1 MSRINEVN
9 IPGDVNSLRDMI
21 LREDYSEKFDDIRKA
36 MVITSHYKY
45 GAVKNNFGDFGGVD
59 AIETLKMCLEK
70 FEQTYNT
77 EYLADVAN
85 YAMFR
90 FMFPRE
96 GEFYKPTDSNG
107 SAGLFGISEKEMER
121 LRTNSWV

>member
-1 MSRINEVN
+1 MSRIDEVN

-45 GAVKNNFGDFGGVD
+45 GAVKNNFGNLGGVD

-70 FEQTYNT
+70 FEQTHNT

-90 FMFPRE
+90 FMFPKQ
-96 GEFYKPTDSNG
+96 GEFYKATDSNG
-107 SAGLFGISEKEMER
+107 SAGLSGISEKEIER

>member
-1 MSRINEVN
+1 MPRIEGID
-9 IPGDVNSLRDMI
+9 IPGDVNSLRDLI

-45 GAVKNNFGDFGGVD
+45 GAVKNNFGDLGGVD

-70 FEQTYNT
+70 FEQTHNT

-90 FMFPRE
+90 FMFPKQ
-96 GEFYKPTDSNG
+96 GEFYKATDSNE
-107 SAGLFGISEKEMER
+107 SAGVSGITQKEMEK
-121 LRTNSWV
+121 LRNNSWV

>member
-1 MSRINEVN
+1 MPRIDGID
-9 IPGDVNSLRDMI
+9 IPGDVNSLRDLI
-21 LREDYSEKFDDIRKA
+21 LKEDYSEKFDDIRKA

-45 GAVKNNFGDFGGVD
+45 GAVKNNFGDLGGVD

-70 FEQTYNT
+70 FEQTHNT

-90 FMFPRE
+90 FMFPKQ
-96 GEFYKPTDSNG
+96 GEFYKATDSNG
-107 SAGLFGISEKEMER
+107 SAGVSGITQKEMEK
-121 LRTNSWV
+121 LRNNSWV

>member
-1 MSRINEVN
+1 MSRIDEVN

-45 GAVKNNFGDFGGVD
+45 GAVKNNFGNLGGVD

-70 FEQTYNT
+70 FEQTHNT

-107 SAGLFGISEKEMER
+107 SAGLSGISEKEMER

>member
-1 MSRINEVN
+1 MSRIDEVN

-45 GAVKNNFGDFGGVD
+45 GSVRNNFGNLGGVD

-70 FEQTYNT
+70 FEQTHNT

-90 FMFPRE
+90 FMFPKQ
-96 GEFYKPTDSNG
+96 GEFYKATDSNG
-107 SAGLFGISEKEMER
+107 SAGLSGISEKEIER

>member
-1 MSRINEVN
+1 MSRIDEVN

-45 GAVKNNFGDFGGVD
+45 GAAKNNFGDLGGVD

-70 FEQTYNT
+70 FEQTHNT

-90 FMFPRE
+90 FMFPKQ
-96 GEFYKPTDSNG
+96 GEFYKATDSNG
-107 SAGLFGISEKEMER
+107 SAGLSGISEKEIER
-121 LRTNSWV
+121 LRTNLWV

>member
-1 MSRINEVN
+1 MLRADDMN
-9 IPGDVNSLRDMI
+9 IPGDVNSLRDRI
-21 LREDYSEKFDDIRKA
+21 LKNDYSEEFDSIRKA

-45 GAVKNNFGDFGGVD
+45 GAAKNNFGDLGGVD

-70 FEQTYNT
+70 FEQTHNT

-90 FMFPRE
+90 FMFPKQ
-96 GEFYKPTDSNG
+96 GEFYKATDSNG
-107 SAGLFGISEKEMER
+107 SAGVSGITQKEMEK

>member
-1 MSRINEVN
+1 MPRIDEVD

-45 GAVKNNFGDFGGVD
+45 GAAKNNFGDLGGVD
-59 AIETLKMCLEK
+59 AIKTLKMCLEK
-70 FEQTYNT
+70 FEQTHNT

-90 FMFPRE
+90 FMFPKK
-96 GEFYKPTDSNG
+96 GEFYKATDSNG
-107 SAGLFGISEKEMER
+107 SAGVSGITQKEMER

>member
-1 MSRINEVN
+1 MSKIDGID
-9 IPGDVNSLRDMI
+9 IPGDVNSLRNMI
-21 LREDYSEKFDDIRKA
+21 LKEDYSEQFDNIRKA

-45 GAVKNNFGDFGGVD
+45 GAAKNNFGDLGGVD

-70 FEQTYNT
+70 FEQTHNT

-90 FMFPRE
+90 FMFPKQ
-96 GEFYKPTDSNG
+96 GEFYKATDSNG
-107 SAGLFGISEKEMER
+107 SAGVSGITQKEMEK
-121 LRTNSWV
+121 LRNNSWV

>member
-1 MSRINEVN
+1 MPRIEVD
-9 IPGDVNSLRDMI
+9 ISGDVNSLRDMI
-21 LREDYSEKFDDIRKA
+21 LKEDYSEKFDDIRKA

-45 GAVKNNFGDFGGVD
+45 GAVKNNFGDLGGVD
-59 AIETLKMCLEK
+59 AIKTLKLCLEK
-70 FEQTYNT
+70 FEQTGNT

-107 SAGLFGISEKEMER
+107 SAGVSGITQKEMEK

>member
-1 MSRINEVN
+1 MSRIDEVN
-9 IPGDVNSLRDMI
+9 IPGDVSSLRDMI

-70 FEQTYNT
+70 FEQTHNT

-107 SAGLFGISEKEMER
+107 SAGLSGISEKEMER

>member
-1 MSRINEVN
+1 MPRIEGVD
-9 IPGDVNSLRDMI
+9 IPGDVNSLRDLI
-21 LREDYSEKFDDIRKA
+21 LKEDYSEKFDDIRKA

-45 GAVKNNFGDFGGVD
+45 GAAKNNFGDLGGVD

-70 FEQTYNT
+70 FEQTHNT

-90 FMFPRE
+90 FMFPKQ
-96 GEFYKPTDSNG
+96 GEFYKATDSNG
-107 SAGLFGISEKEMER
+107 SAGVSGITQKEMEK
-121 LRTNSWV
+121 LRNNSWV

>member
-1 MSRINEVN
+1 MSRIDEVN

-21 LREDYSEKFDDIRKA
+21 LKEDYSEKFDDIRKA

-45 GAVKNNFGDFGGVD
+45 GAVKNNFGDLGGVD

-70 FEQTYNT
+70 FEQTHNT

-90 FMFPRE
+90 FMFPKQ
-96 GEFYKPTDSNG
+96 GEFYKATDSNG
-107 SAGLFGISEKEMER
+107 SAGVSGITQKEMER
-121 LRTNSWV
+121 LRNNSWV

>member
-1 MSRINEVN
+1 MPRIDGID

-21 LREDYSEKFDDIRKA
+21 LKEDYSEEFDNIRKA

-45 GAVKNNFGDFGGVD
+45 GAVKNNFGDLGGVD
-59 AIETLKMCLEK
+59 AIETLKMCLKK
-70 FEQTYNT
+70 FEQTHNT

-90 FMFPRE
+90 FMFPKQ
-96 GEFYKPTDSNG
+96 GEFYKATDSNG
-107 SAGLFGISEKEMER
+107 SAGVSGITQKEMER
-121 LRTNSWV
+121 LRNNSWV

>member
-1 MSRINEVN
+1 MPRIDGID
-9 IPGDVNSLRDMI
+9 IPGDVNSLRDLI
-21 LREDYSEKFDDIRKA
+21 LKEDYSEKFDDIRKA

-45 GAVKNNFGDFGGVD
+45 GAAKNNFGDLGGVD

-70 FEQTYNT
+70 FEQTHNT

-90 FMFPRE
+90 FMFPKQ
-96 GEFYKPTDSNG
+96 GEFYKATDSNG
-107 SAGLFGISEKEMER
+107 SAGVSGITQKEMEK
-121 LRTNSWV
+121 LRNNSWV

>member
-1 MSRINEVN
+1 MSRIDEVN

-45 GAVKNNFGDFGGVD
+45 GAVKNNFGNLGGVD
-59 AIETLKMCLEK
+59 AIRTLKMCLEK
-70 FEQTYNT
+70 FEQTGNT

-121 LRTNSWV
+121 LRTNLWV

>member
-1 MSRINEVN
+1 MPRIDEVD

-21 LREDYSEKFDDIRKA
+21 LKEDYSEKFDDIRKA

-45 GAVKNNFGDFGGVD
+45 GAAKNNFGDLGGVD
-59 AIETLKMCLEK
+59 AIKTLKMCLEK
-70 FEQTYNT
+70 FEQTGNT

>member
-1 MSRINEVN
+1 MSRIDEVN

-45 GAVKNNFGDFGGVD
+45 GAAKNNFGNLGGVD

-70 FEQTYNT
+70 FEQTHNT

-90 FMFPRE
+90 FMFPKQ
-96 GEFYKPTDSNG
+96 GEFYKATDSNG
-107 SAGLFGISEKEMER
+107 SAGLSGISEKEIER

>member
-1 MSRINEVN
+1 MSRIEVD
-9 IPGDVNSLRDMI
+9 ISGDVNSLRDMI
-21 LREDYSEKFDDIRKA
+21 LKEDYSEKFDDIRKA

-45 GAVKNNFGDFGGVD
+45 GAVKNNFGDLGGVD

-70 FEQTYNT
+70 FEQTHNT

-90 FMFPRE
+90 FMFPKQ
-96 GEFYKPTDSNG
+96 GEFYKATDSNG
-107 SAGLFGISEKEMER
+107 SAGVSGITQKEMEK
-121 LRTNSWV
+121 LRNNSWV

>member
-1 MSRINEVN
+1 MPRIDGVD

-21 LREDYSEKFDDIRKA
+21 LKEDYSEKFDDIRKA

-45 GAVKNNFGDFGGVD
+45 GAVKNNFGDLGGVD
-59 AIETLKMCLEK
+59 AIKTLKMCLEK
-70 FEQTYNT
+70 FEQTHNT

-107 SAGLFGISEKEMER
+107 SAGVSGITQKEMEK
-121 LRTNSWV
+121 LRNNSWV

>member
-1 MSRINEVN
+1 MSRIDEVD

-45 GAVKNNFGDFGGVD
+45 GAVKNNFSDLGGVD

-70 FEQTYNT
+70 FEQTHNT

-90 FMFPRE
+90 FMFPKQ
-96 GEFYKPTDSNG
+96 GEFYKATDSNG
-107 SAGLFGISEKEMER
+107 SAGVSGITQKEMEK

>member
-1 MSRINEVN
+1 MSKIDEVD

-45 GAVKNNFGDFGGVD
+45 GAVKNNFGDLGGVD

-70 FEQTYNT
+70 FEQTHNT

-90 FMFPRE
+90 FMFPKQ
-96 GEFYKPTDSNG
+96 GEFYKATDSNG
-107 SAGLFGISEKEMER
+107 SAGVSGVTQKEMER
-121 LRTNSWV
+121 LRSNTWV

>member
-1 MSRINEVN
+1 MPRIEGID
-9 IPGDVNSLRDMI
+9 IPGDVNSLRDLI
-21 LREDYSEKFDDIRKA
+21 LKEDYSEKFDDIRKA

-45 GAVKNNFGDFGGVD
+45 GAVKNNFGDLGGVD

-70 FEQTYNT
+70 FEQTHNT

-90 FMFPRE
+90 FMFPKQ
-96 GEFYKPTDSNG
+96 GEFYKATDSNG
-107 SAGLFGISEKEMER
+107 SAGVSGITQKEMEK
-121 LRTNSWV
+121 LRNNSWV

>member
-1 MSRINEVN
+1 MPRIEGID
-9 IPGDVNSLRDMI
+9 IPGDVNSLRDLI
-21 LREDYSEKFDDIRKA
+21 LKEDYSEKFDDIRKA

-45 GAVKNNFGDFGGVD
+45 GAAKNNFGDFGGVD

-70 FEQTYNT
+70 FEQTHNT

-90 FMFPRE
+90 FMFPKQ
-96 GEFYKPTDSNG
+96 GEFYKATDSNG
-107 SAGLFGISEKEMER
+107 SAGVSGITQKEMEK
-121 LRTNSWV
+121 LRNNSWV

>member
-1 MSRINEVN
+1 MSRIDKVN

-45 GAVKNNFGDFGGVD
+45 GAAKNNFGDFGGVD

-70 FEQTYNT
+70 FEQTHNT

>member
-1 MSRINEVN
+1 MLRADDMN
-9 IPGDVNSLRDMI
+9 IPGDVNSLRDKI
-21 LREDYSEKFDDIRKA
+21 LKNDYSEEFDSIRKA

-45 GAVKNNFGDFGGVD
+45 GAVKNNFGDLGGVD

-70 FEQTYNT
+70 FEQTHNT

-90 FMFPRE
+90 FMFPKQ
-96 GEFYKPTDSNG
+96 GEFYKATDSNG
-107 SAGLFGISEKEMER
+107 SVGVHGITQKEMER
-121 LRTNSWV
+121 LRNNSWV

>member
-1 MSRINEVN
+1 MPRIDGID
-9 IPGDVNSLRDMI
+9 IPGDVNSLRNMI
-21 LREDYSEKFDDIRKA
+21 LKEDYSEQFDNIRKA

-45 GAVKNNFGDFGGVD
+45 GAVKNNFGDLGGVD

-70 FEQTYNT
+70 FEQTHNT

-90 FMFPRE
+90 FMFPKQ
-96 GEFYKPTDSNG
+96 GEFYKATDSNG
-107 SAGLFGISEKEMER
+107 SAGVSGITQKEMEK
-121 LRTNSWV
+121 LRNNSWV

>member
-1 MSRINEVN
+1 MSRIDEVN

-45 GAVKNNFGDFGGVD
+45 GAVKNNFGNLGGVD

-70 FEQTYNT
+70 FEQTHNT

-107 SAGLFGISEKEMER
+107 SAGLSGISEKEIER

>member
-1 MSRINEVN
+1 MPRIDGID
-9 IPGDVNSLRDMI
+9 IPGDVNSLRNMI
-21 LREDYSEKFDDIRKA
+21 LEEDYSEEFDNIRKA

-45 GAVKNNFGDFGGVD
+45 GAVKNNFGDLGGVD

-70 FEQTYNT
+70 FEQTHNT

-90 FMFPRE
+90 FMFPKQ
-96 GEFYKPTDSNG
+96 GEFYKATDSNG
-107 SAGLFGISEKEMER
+107 SAGVSGITQKEMER
-121 LRTNSWV
+121 LRSNTWV

>member
-1 MSRINEVN
+1 MPRIDEVD

-45 GAVKNNFGDFGGVD
+45 GAAKNNFGDLGGVD

-70 FEQTYNT
+70 FEQTGNT

-90 FMFPRE
+90 FMFPKQ
-96 GEFYKPTDSNG
+96 GEFYKATDSNG
-107 SAGLFGISEKEMER
+107 SVGVSGITQKEMEK
-121 LRTNSWV
+121 LRNNSWV

>member
-1 MSRINEVN
+1 MPRIEKVD

-21 LREDYSEKFDDIRKA
+21 LKEDYSEKFDDIRKA

-45 GAVKNNFGDFGGVD
+45 GAAKNNFGDLGGVD

-70 FEQTYNT
+70 FEQTHNT

-90 FMFPRE
+90 FMFPKQ
-96 GEFYKPTDSNG
+96 GEFYKATDSNG
-107 SAGLFGISEKEMER
+107 SAGVSGITQKEMEK
-121 LRTNSWV
+121 LRNNSWV

>member
-1 MSRINEVN
+1 MSRIDEVN
-9 IPGDVNSLRDMI
+9 IPGDVNSLRDII

-45 GAVKNNFGDFGGVD
+45 GAVKNNFGDLGGVD

-70 FEQTYNT
+70 FEQTHNT

-107 SAGLFGISEKEMER
+107 SAGLSGISEKEIER

>member
-1 MSRINEVN
+1 MSKIEGID
-9 IPGDVNSLRDMI
+9 IPGDVNSLRDLI

-45 GAVKNNFGDFGGVD
+45 GAVKNNFGDLGGVD

-70 FEQTYNT
+70 FEQTHNT

-90 FMFPRE
+90 FMFPKQ
-96 GEFYKPTDSNG
+96 GEFYKSTDSNG
-107 SAGLFGISEKEMER
+107 SAGVSGITQKEMER
-121 LRTNSWV
+121 LRNNSWV

>member
-1 MSRINEVN
+1 MSRIDEVN

-45 GAVKNNFGDFGGVD
+45 GAAKNNFGDFGGVD

-70 FEQTYNT
+70 FEQTHNT

-107 SAGLFGISEKEMER
+107 SAGLSGISEKEIER